1 MCGCCCIVGVGVV
14 LVVVALVFV
23 VAFAGPWLLGVRL
36 WLLLPLAVSYRL
48 LALYWIMNELYIFVS
63 YKSNKCAI
71 WKYWFCLFVPIY
83 CARCCIECYSEDL
96 VILSGENNLFWGEK
110 EVAHYWCCC
119 KLHLTAEHPTAPPSP
134 PRCIT
139 TWDAAQMAW
148 CHFEMHLCWFSVLK
162 LPLLETLCSV

>member
-1 MCGCCCIVGVGVV
+1 MDCRVKISPGTGLV
-14 LVVVALVFV
+14 LTVLYFEEQLFRCLAIYIYNIIIIGQMTERLTGLQYNVARNI
-23 VAFAGPWLLGVRL
+23 GPSHPSQTLD
-36 WLLLPLAVSYRL
+36 
-48 LALYWIMNELYIFVS
+48 
-63 YKSNKCAI
+63 I
-71 WKYWFCLFVPIY
+71 WWNSKYWFCLFVPIY